1 MAAKVYSNIPSLFDY
16 IFIQVFFSTTG
27 TIFFFSPIILQPINT
42 IIFSVK
48 GQSRSCSVGKV
59 APERKVF
66 FQVVMETR
74 GHLLYKLEKGEI
86 NIRSWCIVRPR
97 QKKK

>member
-1 MAAKVYSNIPSLFDY
+1 M
-16 IFIQVFFSTTG
+16 
-27 TIFFFSPIILQPINT
+27 
-42 IIFSVK
+42 
-48 GQSRSCSVGKV
+48 GKV

-86 NIRSWCIVRPR
+86 NIRSWCIVWAR